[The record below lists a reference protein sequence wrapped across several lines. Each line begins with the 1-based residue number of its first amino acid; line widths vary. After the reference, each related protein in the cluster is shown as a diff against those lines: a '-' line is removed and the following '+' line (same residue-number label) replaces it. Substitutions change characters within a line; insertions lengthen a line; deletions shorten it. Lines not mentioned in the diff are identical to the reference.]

1 MSTLVNYEREGRVA
15 VLTMDDGKRNALG
28 FEMLAAIGAALD
40 RARDDGAT
48 VILAGREGA
57 FSAGFDLRV
66 LTAGGEPA
74 YRLLIAG
81 FELAERLLAF
91 PTPVVVASSGHTLAM
106 GAFLALAG
114 DYRIGAVGPHKVGTN
129 EVAIGLVM
137 PYFGIEMC
145 RQRLTPAYFHRSVI
159 NAEIYSPEEAV
170 AAGFFDRVVAPGE
183 LMTTAKSV
191 AGQVAGLNV
200 AVHYATKLRTR
211 EHCLKA
217 IRQAIEADAVA
228 LATLFGVTVSK

>member
-1 MSTLVNYEREGRVA
+1 MSTLVDYKREGGLA
-15 VLTMDDGKRNALG
+15 VLTMDDGKRNALS
-28 FEMLAAIGAALD
+28 FAMLAAISAALD
-40 RARDDGAT
+40 QAQEDGAT
-48 VILAGREGA
+48 VILSGRDGA

-74 YRLLIAG
+74 YRLLITG
-81 FELAERLLAF
+81 FELAERLLSF

-114 DYRIGAVGPHKVGTN
+114 DYRIGAAGPYKVGTN

-170 AAGFFDRVVAPGE
+170 AAGFLDRVVAPGE
-183 LMTTAKSV
+183 LMATSKSV
-191 AGQVAGLNV
+191 AAQLAGLNA
-200 AVHYATKLRTR
+200 AVHHATKLRTR
-211 EHCLKA
+211 EMCLKA

-228 LATLFGVTVSK
+228 LATLFGVPASK